1 MNTNKKYAL
10 IVAGGKGNRMQAEI
24 PKQFLLVL
32 GKPILM
38 HTLEAFYNYDS
49 KIECILVLPEN
60 QISYWNSLCAE
71 YNFTLPHTIV
81 KGGNERFYSVL
92 SGLDCIQESGLV
104 AIHDG
109 VRPLVSKQ
117 LIARGFETAEKFG
130 SAIPIVDSID
140 SLRNVTADS
149 NYSID
154 RSSIKRVQTPQI
166 FDSVQIKQAYK
177 LGFEKSLTDDASVWE
192 KAGKTIYCYVG
203 DEKNIKITTQF
214 DLILAET
221 ILKTLV

>member
-10 IVAGGKGNRMQAEI
+10 IVAGGKGNRMQTEI

-38 HTLEAFYNYDS
+38 HTLETFYNYDS
-49 KIECILVLPEN
+49 KIECILVLPEH
-60 QISYWNSLCAE
+60 QIAYWKSLCEE
-71 YNFTLPHTIV
+71 YNFTLPHIIV
-81 KGGNERFYSVL
+81 TGGSERFYSVL
-92 SGLDCIQESGLV
+92 SGLDCIHESGLV

-109 VRPLVSKQ
+109 VRPLVSKE
-117 LIARGFETAEKFG
+117 LIERGFETAEKYG

-140 SLRNVTADS
+140 SLRNVTGDS
-149 NYSID
+149 NFSID

-166 FDSVQIKQAYK
+166 FDCDQIKQAYK

-192 KAGKTIYCYVG
+192 KAGKTISCYQG
-203 DEKNIKITTQF
+203 DEKNIKITTQI
-214 DLILAET
+214 DIVLAEA
-221 ILKTLV
+221 ILKNIE